1 LILKN
6 NLFFNKVN
14 EEKRTKILKISLMSA
29 LLGYFIQNLFVFDT
43 TITYLMLFLVIGI
56 SSGLSIKYWEFEIP
70 LKFRKLKNILSTI
83 CIVLYLFLMYIF
95 VILPLKESLRWGEIA
110 KVENLSKLIELR
122 KNSQNISLFGG
133 VEDSSILATEFYNF
147 YLSNIEKIDNSNRKF
162 LIDEI
167 DSIIN
172 QLKND
177 IEVQPNNARSYL
189 ILGKLLSLKIMI
201 NGTFN
206 EVLWNES
213 KNNLDKSLELKP
225 KNPETYLS
233 FAQLYILKK
242 DFNTTKLYIKQTILM
257 VPQYRDSYRI
267 AKIIQDLKPDADF
280 QKFVEEMILK
290 NEIKF

>member
-1 LILKN
+1 
-6 NLFFNKVN
+6 
-14 EEKRTKILKISLMSA
+14 
-29 LLGYFIQNLFVFDT
+29 
-43 TITYLMLFLVIGI
+43 MLFLVIGI